1 MADDLR
7 SRLRYGT
14 QLHQF
19 VLDACLRRK
28 RFSEEKM
35 RERYNK
41 WRQDDDA
48 MLSYMPEKDTDARRR
63 QLRENGGEPQ
73 FTTIYI
79 PYDYAVLMAAHTYWT
94 SVFLSRNPILQYQGQ
109 SDSSQSAEL
118 AVESLVNYQMVT
130 GRNIP
135 QLYVWLLDV
144 GKYGVA
150 VLGEHWDDEKIIVNR
165 EVEIPETFMGVD
177 LGTTKRE
184 MRRVVVP
191 GYQGNRLYNV
201 RPYDFYPDPRVT
213 MANLQ
218 KGEFCGRYQPIGWNE
233 ILKGS
238 STNRFF
244 NVDALRSIRYSS
256 MAGQQRTESPRVLLP
271 NQPGE
276 TSFLE
281 AMDMGFLGCLE
292 MYVEL
297 VPRDWGLDES
307 TYPEKWVFTIINE
320 EVIVN
325 AQPLGLFHNKFP
337 FNIIEFEP
345 DGYSIFKRSL
355 LEIVKPMND
364 VLTWLFNTHFYNTRK
379 ALNDMWIVDPS
390 KIVMKDL
397 LDPKPGKIIRL
408 REELYGTD
416 VRTAA
421 YQFPVSNYTQQHLQD
436 AQLIQSMIQRVSG
449 VSDNIMGMLN
459 TSGRRTATES
469 RISSTFGVNRLKTT
483 AEYFSCTGFSDLGML
498 TLQQTQQMYDTA
510 RKVRIAGDA
519 WSNPGAE
526 RHLVV
531 SPGDIQGFFDFVP
544 VDGTLPIDR
553 FALINMWSQLLQQM
567 AGSPQVMQQ
576 YDLGKIFGWIA
587 QMGGLKNV
595 QRFRIQAMDPTAL
608 QQQAAAGNVVPMG
621 GRRGR
626 RGSGGSGGP
635 GGVAIPPQ
643 VAGMGPSG

>member
-1 MADDLR
+1 MAEELR
-7 SRLRYGT
+7 DRLRFGS

-19 VLDACLRRK
+19 VLDACIRRK

-35 RERYNK
+35 MQRYNK

-48 MLSYMPEKDTDARRR
+48 MLSYIPEKDADARRR
-63 QLRENGGEPQ
+63 GLRESGEPQ
-73 FTTIYI
+73 FTTLYI

-109 SDSSQSAEL
+109 SDTAQSAEL
-118 AVESLVNYQMVT
+118 AVESLVNYQMQT
-130 GRNIP
+130 GRNVP

-150 VLGEHWDDEKIIVNR
+150 ILGEHWDNEKIIVNR
-165 EVEIPETFMGVD
+165 ETEVPETFMGVD

-213 MANLQ
+213 MANIQ

-238 STNRFF
+238 ADNRFF
-244 NVDALRSIRYSS
+244 NVDALRSSRYAS
-256 MAGQQRTESPRVLLP
+256 QTNLQRTESPRVLLP

-276 TSFLE
+276 TSYLE
-281 AMDMGFLGCLE
+281 AMDMGSMGCLE

-297 VPRDWGLDES
+297 VPRDWGLDDS
-307 TYPEKWVFTIINE
+307 TFPEKWVFTIINE
-320 EVIVN
+320 QVIVA

-345 DGYSIFKRSL
+345 DGYAIFKRSL
-355 LEIVKPMND
+355 LEVVKPMND
-364 VLTWLFNTHFYNTRK
+364 VLTWLINTHFYNTRK
-379 ALNDMWIVDPS
+379 SLNDMWIVDPS

-408 REELYGTD
+408 KEELYGQD

-421 YQFPVSNYTQQHLQD
+421 YQFPVQNVTQGHMAD
-436 AQLIQSMIQRVSG
+436 AQIVQQMIQRVSG

-459 TSGRRTATES
+459 PGGRRTATES

-498 TLQQTQQMYDTA
+498 TLQQTQQLYDTA

-526 RHLVV
+526 QHLVV
-531 SPGDIQGFFDFVP
+531 SPSDIQGFFDFVP

-553 FALINMWSQLLQQM
+553 FALINMWTQLLGQM
-567 AGSPQVMQQ
+567 AQAPQVMAQ
-576 YDLGKIFGWIA
+576 YDLGKIFGWMA

-595 QRFRIQAMDPTAL
+595 QRFRIQATDPVAL
-608 QQQAAAGNVVPMG
+608 QQQAQAGNVVPMG
-621 GRRGR
+621 GRGGKR
-626 RGSGGSGGP
+626 RPSGGSGGP
-635 GGVAIPPQ
+635 GGVALPPQ
-643 VAGMGPSG
+643 IAGMGPAG